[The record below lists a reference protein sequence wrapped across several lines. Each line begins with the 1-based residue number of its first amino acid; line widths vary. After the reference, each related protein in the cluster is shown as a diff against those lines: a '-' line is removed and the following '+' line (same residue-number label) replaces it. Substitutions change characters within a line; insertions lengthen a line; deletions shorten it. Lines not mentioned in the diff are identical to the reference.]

1 MMPKE
6 DIYGIYRAMSTW
18 MNALKEFNAGKK
30 WAIPKKGSD
39 EYNAVMKLV
48 APKPPKLE
56 RTDSAPPKASK
67 APKNIIVEP
76 VPVPEPVTA
85 PKSRKKPVVAPAP
98 ASSPVSVP
106 VMAPVEPVKKKVQRS
121 KL

>member
-48 APKPPKLE
+48 APKMPKPPKLE

-76 VPVPEPVTA
+76 VPVAPVAPA
-85 PKSRKKPVVAPAP
+85 PKSRKKPVVMPEP
-98 ASSPVSVP
+98 EPVVP

>member
-1 MMPKE
+1 
-6 DIYGIYRAMSTW
+6 MSTW
-18 MNALKEFNAGKK
+18 MNALKEFNTGKK

-48 APKPPKLE
+48 APKAPKLE
-56 RTDSAPPKASK
+56 RTDSAPKAPKAPK
-67 APKNIIVEP
+67 VPKNIIVEP
-76 VPVPEPVTA
+76 IPIISEPVTA

-98 ASSPVSVP
+98 EPVVL
-106 VMAPVEPVKKKVQRS
+106 APVEPVKKKVQRS

>member
-1 MMPKE
+1 
-6 DIYGIYRAMSTW
+6 MSTW

-48 APKPPKLE
+48 APKAPKLE
-56 RTDSAPPKASK
+56 RTDSAPKAPKV
-67 APKNIIVEP
+67 PKNIIVEP
-76 VPVPEPVTA
+76 IASEPVTAPTA

-98 ASSPVSVP
+98 APAPVLVP
-106 VMAPVEPVKKKVQRS
+106 KPVVLAPVEPVKKKVQRA